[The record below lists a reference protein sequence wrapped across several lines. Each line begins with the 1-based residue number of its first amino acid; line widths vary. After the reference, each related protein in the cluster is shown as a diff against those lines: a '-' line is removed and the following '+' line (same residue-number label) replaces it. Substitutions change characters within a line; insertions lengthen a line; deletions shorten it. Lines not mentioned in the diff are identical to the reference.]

1 MARKTIAE
9 SLKGSEGE
17 EKRGKKSSAERKRLT
32 IGSSKTVKI
41 KIPKITKIFVK
52 EEQPEEVDGVKRK
65 ITKAQKAAQKS
76 KEVRQRKAQI
86 NADNANQNKDFL
98 DDSYVAPIEELVTR
112 KGILGLNLVST
123 ADRRKQAAIDD
134 VNIQNQGS
142 KRYRV
147 MEDGIKIKMKKVTKA
162 KELKGGPKRL
172 KSFITSDHSQYPVF
186 QSQSIEFQHEMAE
199 VIKQGIIRGFVTE
212 DELFYVFPHPE
223 NNIDLLEDI
232 FDLCEDSG
240 APISFEHNLDSLWNT
255 DKESLHMDAEGDM
268 VMQSIFKNPEEEE
281 KVLGDISGQDL
292 NDDSVQNYIRDISR
306 FVLLSKDE
314 EIELAKLIEQGDQ
327 AAKRKL
333 NNANLRLVVHATKK
347 YMGRNLAFLD
357 LIQEGNIGLLRAV
370 EKFDWRRGY
379 KFSTYASYWIE
390 QSIRRALADQSR
402 SVRLPVHVEEKLN
415 RFRKEKRAMTDLLGR
430 EPSDEEM
437 AERIGVDLDTIFYFK
452 RISQDTVSIDTI
464 IGNSEDSDT
473 QMIELIEDEN
483 TVQPLESASN
493 QILRG
498 HIMGIVDDILEPRE
512 KKVILLRFGL
522 DGTGISHTLEE
533 IGDVFKV
540 TRERVRQIEEVALNK
555 IRNHKDSFKLVD
567 FLEGI
572 HPELGNNNL
581 PSENEENPLLIGERM
596 PIERMVEMIY
606 YQILKGKY
614 SLIFLK
620 GHVGTGKTTFVK
632 DICSLLQTEEPATSP
647 SYNILNHYRLMYNSQ
662 VAEKCNMGRV
672 AHFDLQR
679 LFENDTKVT
688 DDASPR
694 SWKEENDR
702 TWVEEELIDLQSV
715 VFVEWGDKVLKDKE
729 FMTYLGRDYLIVEAK
744 ISKEGD
750 HYFRVKGKDEE

>member
-9 SLKGSEGE
+9 SLKRGNNGD
-17 EKRGKKSSAERKRLT
+17 EKKNKKSSAERKRLT

-41 KIPKITKIFVK
+41 KIPKITKIFIK
-52 EEQPEEVDGVKRK
+52 EDLPDEIDGVKRK
-65 ITKAQKAAQKS
+65 ISKAQKAAQKS
-76 KEVRQRKAQI
+76 KEVRQRKAQL
-86 NADNANQNKDFL
+86 NADNAQNKDFL
-98 DDSYVAPIEELVTR
+98 DDGYVPPVEELVTR
-112 KGILGLNLVST
+112 KGILGLNLIST

-134 VNIQNQGS
+134 SNIQNQGS

-172 KSFITSDHSQYPVF
+172 KSFISSDHSQYPVF
-186 QSQSIEFQHEMAE
+186 QSQPIEFQAALAE
-199 VIKQGIIRGFVTE
+199 TIKQGIIRGFVTE
-212 DELFYVFPHPE
+212 DELFYCFPFPE

-240 APISFEHNLDSLWNT
+240 APISFEHSLESLWNMEHET
-255 DKESLHMDAEGDM
+255 MQMDSEGDM
-268 VMQSIFKNPEEEE
+268 VMQSIFKSPEESE
-281 KVLGDISGQDL
+281 KVLGDVSGSDL

-306 FVLLSKDE
+306 FTLLSKDE

-415 RFRKEKRAMTDLLGR
+415 RFRKEKRAMTDMLGR

-572 HPELGNNNL
+572 HPELGNQNG
-581 PSENEENPLLIGERM
+581 PTENEENPLMIGERM

-606 YQILKGKY
+606 YQILKGKF

-632 DICSLLQTEEPATSP
+632 NICALLQTEEDATSP

-662 VAEKCNMGRV
+662 VAEKCNMSRV

-679 LFENDTKVT
+679 LFDNDEGAGKT
-688 DDASPR
+688 
-694 SWKEENDR
+694 WKNDKE
-702 TWVEEELIDLQSV
+702 WVEEEMIDLQSV